1 MKRIQQ
7 QHPQASQSPLM
18 CALAII
24 IHILS
29 HPSSEGQCLCAD
41 FHCPNW
47 CAVVKFSVP
56 HTEGQ
61 MGTSSQKGVAVTLVR
76 LRMLPSAMQAANS
89 RYPVVALHHQGWH
102 RGKIP
107 GRYAVMAVLGH
118 MCHHVEGC
126 GLLSSLPCQLVL
138 PAHCLVWILWGHHQ
152 DRS

>member
-7 QHPQASQSPLM
+7 QLLQASQSPLM

-29 HPSSEGQCLCAD
+29 HPSTEGQCLCAD
-41 FHCPNW
+41 FHCPHCGQVF
-47 CAVVKFSVP
+47 CAT
-56 HTEGQ
+56 HRGQ
-61 MGTSSQKGVAVTLVR
+61 MGTLSQKGVAVTLVR
-76 LRMLPSAMQAANS
+76 LRMSPSAMQAANS

-107 GRYAVMAVLGH
+107 GRYAVMAVLGQ

-138 PAHCLVWILWGHHQ
+138 PTHRLVWILWGHRQ
-152 DRS
+152 VRS